1 MAEFDGA
8 VAREFDDGEKLRKSF
23 DIPGGIGRREMMQ
36 HEMVRIF
43 VEQDFLRPEV
53 KLVGLFSARQDGE
66 GRSVGRRIE
75 AADVGIA
82 RQFPDLGL
90 AGQDIDLDRAT
101 LLRVGHLGDGAQ
113 QEIELFQLLREFAQL
128 GVAAFPIDGEMLGL
142 RLPPSRLRASRASQ
156 HQAEPGQHRP
166 QESHHAPNP
175 HAPASGW
182 NKLAAKKRRNLPVT
196 WPFRGRAAPASARRP
211 RHSRPGCRRCAAR
224 GGRG

>member
-43 VEQDFLRPEV
+43 VEQDFLRAEV

-128 GVAAFPIDGEMLGL
+128 GVAAFPRYQF
-142 RLPPSRLRASRASQ
+142 RLDLM
-156 HQAEPGQHRP
+156 G
-166 QESHHAPNP
+166 HH
-175 HAPASGW
+175 
-182 NKLAAKKRRNLPVT
+182 
-196 WPFRGRAAPASARRP
+196 
-211 RHSRPGCRRCAAR
+211 
-224 GGRG
+224 